1 MQPIL
6 MDFPDHLETERL
18 LLRVPKAGDGQT
30 VYEATLETLEN
41 LRRWPYSMPWA
52 QFEPSV
58 EASEAFCRTTQA
70 AFLARTDMS
79 MLIFSKA
86 DSAFVGC
93 SGLRPTNWAIPK
105 FEIGYWCRKSCVG
118 QGYITEAVR
127 GLAAFACK
135 ELGARRLEIRQNASN
150 LRSRNVAERAGF
162 TLEGIL
168 CNDRLAADGSTED
181 TSIYGLSA

>member
-1 MQPIL
+1 
-6 MDFPDHLETERL
+6 
-18 LLRVPKAGDGQT
+18 
-30 VYEATLETLEN
+30 
-41 LRRWPYSMPWA
+41 
-52 QFEPSV
+52 
-58 EASEAFCRTTQA
+58 
-70 AFLARTDMS
+70 

-86 DSAFVGC
+86 DSAFVG
-93 SGLRPTNWAIPK
+93 LTALHPTNWAIPK
-105 FEIGYWCRKSCVG
+105 FEVGYWCRKSCEG

-127 GLAAFACK
+127 GLAAFARK

-168 CNDRLAADGSTED
+168 RNDRLAADGTPED